1 MTKKNKVVHQTFS
14 DVIGLTVL
22 ELILTDHLIIKEC
35 IDVLTNQHA
44 KKSEKLSKAS
54 IFLDVLYLHSHAEKK
69 AVYAP
74 LKTNEELHFNILEAE
89 IEHSIIDNKIKT
101 LKRKIHNSK
110 SLKDEV
116 QAELKVLAEMVKLHL
131 MEEESEM
138 LPKMKEVLPDYILE
152 EIGRDFMKLRKFT
165 FEELAAYPDL
175 TGELIE
181 WKESIEKDSR
191 IFLSKMDK
199 VVENM
204 QH

>member
-1 MTKKNKVVHQTFS
+1 MTKRNKVAHQTFS
-14 DVIGLTVL
+14 DVIGLTVV

-44 KKSEKLSKAS
+44 RKPEKLSKAG
-54 IFLDVLYLHSHAEKK
+54 IFLDVLYLHSNAEKK
-69 AVYAP
+69 AIYTP

-89 IEHSIIDNKIKT
+89 IEHGLIDNKIRS
-101 LKRKIHNSK
+101 LKRKLHNSK

-116 QAELKVLAEMVKLHL
+116 EAELKVLAELVKLHL
-131 MEEESEM
+131 MEEESEI
-138 LPKMKEVLPDYILE
+138 LPKMIEALPDHTLE
-152 EIGRDFMKLRKFT
+152 EIGRDFMKLRKFS

-191 IFLSKMDK
+191 IFVSKMDK